1 MHRRIPVLI
10 VGLALVLVV
19 RSDEPLK
26 CYMCTS
32 LTNPGCDTDPKAHNI
47 EPVECTLTHMADWQ
61 GTVNQNNDLKA
72 ISHIF
77 EVDNFQHSQSPGPMA
92 CAKMVLKVNKAEV
105 IVRNCQTAKTE
116 TIDPCKAIQG
126 KFSNEIMQHCDL
138 CMHDAC
144 NGSIAPTARILLVL
158 LSLVGSVILGAIYN
172 GA

>member
-1 MHRRIPVLI
+1 MLSTLEISINVEC
-10 VGLALVLVV
+10 VFFDFA
-19 RSDEPLK
+19 DEPLK

-92 CAKMVLKVNKAEV
+92 CAKMVLKGNL
-105 IVRNCQTAKTE
+105 
-116 TIDPCKAIQG
+116 AIQ
-126 KFSNEIMQHCDL
+126 
-138 CMHDAC
+138 
-144 NGSIAPTARILLVL
+144 
-158 LSLVGSVILGAIYN
+158 SLN
-172 GA
+172 N